1 MAEHAFAASE
11 NWPLGWEGWDS
22 ACRGRPPAKNTKH
35 NESMTRVISLANL
48 VRVAPMVVQGVV
60 HVAQEQAPTAM
71 RKTLGRD
78 PNGGRRHLV
87 AVTTPAVLK
96 RPVGRIN
103 RGRREPGRHGCGESP
118 GAANH
123 RVQRITG
130 CGEAPES
137 LEKRQRIRNILAKRT
152 SSWEG
157 GWGAGPPDVS
167 DVFSI
172 PNEKR
177 DRNANRIG
185 ATLAGERA
193 ANEDRRRGRVRE
205 APPRFVVPR
214 TFAFPVDGG
223 SRNTTEN
230 PGRRQKGGRKSQTPS
245 RAAPRWRRP
254 LPRDPARQSKNR

>member
-1 MAEHAFAASE
+1 MA
-11 NWPLGWEGWDS
+11 
-22 ACRGRPPAKNTKH
+22 
-35 NESMTRVISLANL
+35 
-48 VRVAPMVVQGVV
+48 
-60 HVAQEQAPTAM
+60 
-71 RKTLGRD
+71 
-78 PNGGRRHLV
+78 
-87 AVTTPAVLK
+87 TTPAVLK

-254 LPRDPARQSKNR
+254 LPRDPAKQKPIGGWDNLPNHPGKIRPPGRKANYRRWGDGRAPTKPASEILQVKLVEFQLSGYACRSSPARRLLGPSQTASRPPLLHQH

>member
-1 MAEHAFAASE
+1 MGAAS
-11 NWPLGWEGWDS
+11 
-22 ACRGRPPAKNTKH
+22 H
-35 NESMTRVISLANL
+35 RV
-48 VRVAPMVVQGVV
+48 
-60 HVAQEQAPTAM
+60 
-71 RKTLGRD
+71 
-78 PNGGRRHLV
+78 RRI
-87 AVTTPAVLK
+87 T
-96 RPVGRIN
+96 
-103 RGRREPGRHGCGESP
+103 GCSDSP
-118 GAANH
+118 GAARH
-123 RVQRITG
+123 RKAWNKVSP
-130 CGEAPES
+130 CGE
-137 LEKRQRIRNILAKRT
+137 LKKRRIRNILAKRT

-254 LPRDPARQSKNR
+254 LPRDPAKQKPIGGWDNLPNHPGKIRPPGRKANYRRWGEGQAPTKPAQRPSNLLLKKIRITDQLQFPMTKPQSRARARAPGPGPVISTNQENR